1 MGKRM
6 LMNQA
11 LSNWSSLTTSRRIS
25 MDRWLPQ
32 LLPSD
37 SRGHIPTSLD
47 SPRCTVGYDPK
58 IPEYE

>member
-6 LMNQA
+6 LMNEA

-25 MDRWLPQ
+25 MDRWLSQ

-47 SPRCTVGYDPK
+47 SPRYIVGYDPK